1 MLKLCKIKRW
11 IYLAVF
17 LGLSTL
23 IMVFAFSPADVSSDQ
38 SGFFANIVIW
48 SLGLF
53 GYVPDTAGIDIINTL
68 VRKLIGHFALF
79 FVDGVFAYLT
89 LDAFFG
95 SVKRHFIVVIASLIM
110 VLLAIGSELAQ
121 LAASG
126 RAAMVSDVI
135 LDSAGAI
142 IGITIIY
149 WINIGITRKKEQKT

>member
-1 MLKLCKIKRW
+1 
-11 IYLAVF
+11 
-17 LGLSTL
+17 
-23 IMVFAFSPADVSSDQ
+23 MVFAFSPSDISSDQ

-53 GYVPDTAGIDIINTL
+53 GYVPDAAGIDIINTL

-89 LDAFFG
+89 LDAFID
-95 SVKRHFIVVIASLIM
+95 SLKRHIIVAVASIIM
-110 VLLAIGSELAQ
+110 VVLAIGSELAQ
-121 LAASG
+121 LVASG
-126 RAAMVSDVI
+126 RAAMVGDVI

-149 WINIGITRKKEQKT
+149 WINIWKARKKEQKT